1 MAINLGGWSWA
12 ANLALDWGAPALAA
26 AFGIPGPVSSYA
38 IGALKRAL
46 GLAPNA
52 TEEQVKSAVDADP
65 ETARVAFDQAQ
76 SEVTAKY
83 AYLTRLAEIAGANA
97 ADVNKTMQK
106 ELGKVSW
113 WHWRHLSGYIMPAF
127 GLEFLTLAPLV
138 VMGKITAADMVA
150 IIGALTPVAAIYAAL
165 QGVILNDTSALKTTA
180 VTGKAT
186 PGIVSTALTAIKGK
200 R

>member
-1 MAINLGGWSWA
+1 MPVDLGKWSWA
-12 ANLALDWGAPALAA
+12 ANMALDWGAPALAT
-26 AFGIPGPVSSYA
+26 AFGIPGPVSSFA

-52 TEEQVKSAVDADP
+52 TEADVKAAAEADP
-65 ETARVAFDQAQ
+65 VAAKAAFEEAQ

-83 AYLTRLAEIAGANA
+83 AYLTKLAEIRGANA
-97 ADVNKTMQK
+97 ADVNATMRA
-106 ELGKVSW
+106 ELGQVKW

-127 GLEFLTLAPLV
+127 GLEFLALAPLV
-138 VMGKITAADMVA
+138 VLGKISATDMVA

-186 PGIVSTALTAIKGK
+186 PGIISTAITAVKAK